1 LRGLCI
7 GAMAVS
13 QVFWL
18 LSVKKSWHR
27 HRIIPSERR
36 PVLRDANLVDDGG
49 RWDWGQALGVSLVAV
64 GVVLAQRDDRLVVM
78 APSV

>member
-1 LRGLCI
+1 
-7 GAMAVS
+7 
-13 QVFWL
+13 
-18 LSVKKSWHR
+18 VKKSRHR

-78 APSV
+78 APAE